1 MIELFASPPSMT
13 YDSRA
18 YFSLFGIGDGDETR
32 NNVVKKVG
40 ELGFTFHVQ
49 SAFCDSNGQNK
60 RNRRRA

>member
-32 NNVVKKVG
+32 NNVVKEVG
-40 ELGFTFHVQ
+40 ELGFTW
-49 SAFCDSNGQNK
+49 
-60 RNRRRA
+60 

>member
-1 MIELFASPPSMT
+1 VYVNGVGVCVCVCVCGGDPMIELFASPPSMT

-40 ELGFTFHVQ
+40 ELGFTW
-49 SAFCDSNGQNK
+49 
-60 RNRRRA
+60 